1 MITHHF
7 QYSKD
12 SISKYMMSKL
22 LPIDKLPID
31 VESGFQIVSLFYLC
45 VYLYIY
51 LRLLYFIYVLM
62 TF

>member
-1 MITHHF
+1 
-7 QYSKD
+7 
-12 SISKYMMSKL
+12 MMSKL

-45 VYLYIY
+45 VYLRI
-51 LRLLYFIYVLM
+51 LYFIYVSM